1 MKQMRRFITLIA
13 CLLLSFHAVADD
25 EGKEWL
31 RKADAHYKAGRYD
44 IAVGYYLKAAE
55 FDETEAQFNLG
66 YALYNGEGIKQDYPS
81 AVMWFKR
88 AASKQYPKAEY
99 NLAFCY
105 MYGKGVP
112 CDYEKAQQLLIAS
125 ANHGFADAQITLSE
139 CYENGILVEKNM
151 EESKRWKSIAENGSF
166 TQTTEVTE
174 DLLSATAT
182 YDVHLDGVLRERST
196 LDKLRN
202 LLYTEVERSTSSS
215 YSRAPIVLTP
225 SGKQG
230 VNKAPVL
237 NILFPTD
244 QSSFHTDM
252 VKVKYQ
258 LLASGLES
266 STKLFVSV
274 NGVRKQLDITP
285 SVEQTNTVEI
295 DVPEKDCTIT
305 LFAENEGGSC
315 QSNTVKLVRED
326 IDMNSPARLFC
337 VSVGVGSS
345 SKSARDFARVVTK
358 KQGSPYAEIQMKVLT
373 DKEATRADLAEAMEW
388 LQQETR
394 PNDICLF
401 YYAGNGF
408 RDVKDHFYFIPYGG
422 ADDKLINCLNAKD
435 FATMT
440 SHINCKLLVFA
451 DVICTVDPVNH
462 ISTTTHFAEQLKSSK
477 KNMVIYASS
486 TDEMKAG
493 LFKTNNFF
501 IKTNSVFT
509 KTLISA
515 FNDGDR
521 QPNEKGLSTKS
532 LGNYVLKEVQRNGG
546 SAQIPAYI
554 CPPGM
559 EPFNIFTY
567 DN

>member
-285 SVEQTNTVEI
+285 SAEQTNTVEI

-315 QSNTVKLVRED
+315 QSNTVKLIRED

-358 KQGSPYAEIQMKVLT
+358 KQGFPYAEIQMKVLT

-435 FATMT
+435 FASMT

-532 LGNYVLKEVQRNGG
+532 LGNFILKEVQRNGG

>member
-1 MKQMRRFITLIA
+1 MKQMRRFITLIV

-202 LLYTEVERSTSSS
+202 LLYTEVERSASSS

-285 SVEQTNTVEI
+285 SAEQTNTVEI

-315 QSNTVKLVRED
+315 QSNTVKLIRED

-532 LGNYVLKEVQRNGG
+532 LGNFILKEVQRNGG

>member
-1 MKQMRRFITLIA
+1 MKLMRRFITLIA

-202 LLYTEVERSTSSS
+202 LLYTEVERSTSLS

-285 SVEQTNTVEI
+285 SAEQTNTVEI

-315 QSNTVKLVRED
+315 QSNTVKLIRED

-435 FATMT
+435 FASMT

-532 LGNYVLKEVQRNGG
+532 LGNFILKEVQRNGG

>member
-1 MKQMRRFITLIA
+1 MKQMRRFIALIA

-285 SVEQTNTVEI
+285 SAEQTNTVEI

-532 LGNYVLKEVQRNGG
+532 LGNFILKEVQRNGG

>member
-285 SVEQTNTVEI
+285 SAEQTNTVEI
-295 DVPEKDCTIT
+295 DVPEKDCTII

-315 QSNTVKLVRED
+315 QSNTVKLIRED

-435 FATMT
+435 FASMT

-532 LGNYVLKEVQRNGG
+532 LGNFILKEVQRNGG

>member
-274 NGVRKQLDITP
+274 NGIRKQLDITP
-285 SVEQTNTVEI
+285 SAEQTNTVEI

-315 QSNTVKLVRED
+315 QSNTVKLIRED

-358 KQGSPYAEIQMKVLT
+358 KQGFPYAEIQMKVLT

-532 LGNYVLKEVQRNGG
+532 LGNFILKEVQRNGG

>member
-274 NGVRKQLDITP
+274 NGIRKQLDITP
-285 SVEQTNTVEI
+285 SAEQTNTVEI

-315 QSNTVKLVRED
+315 QSNTVKLIRED

-435 FATMT
+435 FASMT

-532 LGNYVLKEVQRNGG
+532 LGNFILKEVQRNGG

>member
-285 SVEQTNTVEI
+285 SAEQTNTVEI

-315 QSNTVKLVRED
+315 QSNTVKLIRED

-388 LQQETR
+388 IQQETR

-435 FATMT
+435 FASMT

-532 LGNYVLKEVQRNGG
+532 LGNFILKEVQRNGG

>member
-285 SVEQTNTVEI
+285 SAEQTNTVEI

-315 QSNTVKLVRED
+315 QSNTVKLIRED

-394 PNDICLF
+394 PSDICLF

-532 LGNYVLKEVQRNGG
+532 LGNFILKEVQRNGG

>member
-1 MKQMRRFITLIA
+1 MKQMRRFIALIA

-285 SVEQTNTVEI
+285 SAEQTNTVEI

-305 LFAENEGGSC
+305 LFGENEGGSC
-315 QSNTVKLVRED
+315 QSNTVKLIRED

-532 LGNYVLKEVQRNGG
+532 LGNFILKEVQRNGG

>member
-274 NGVRKQLDITP
+274 NGVRKQLDITG
-285 SVEQTNTVEI
+285 SAEQTNTVEI
-295 DVPEKDCTIT
+295 DVTEKDCTIT

-315 QSNTVKLVRED
+315 QSNTVKLIRED

-532 LGNYVLKEVQRNGG
+532 LGNFILKEVQRNGG

>member
-285 SVEQTNTVEI
+285 SAEQTNTVEI

-315 QSNTVKLVRED
+315 QSNTVKLIRED

-358 KQGSPYAEIQMKVLT
+358 KQGYPYAEIQMKVLT

-435 FATMT
+435 FASMT

-532 LGNYVLKEVQRNGG
+532 LGNFILKEVQRNGG

>member
-182 YDVHLDGVLRERST
+182 YDVHLDDVLRERST

-285 SVEQTNTVEI
+285 SAEQTNTVEI

-315 QSNTVKLVRED
+315 QSNTVKLIRED

-532 LGNYVLKEVQRNGG
+532 LGNFILKEVQRNGG

>member
-13 CLLLSFHAVADD
+13 CLSLSFHAVADD

-285 SVEQTNTVEI
+285 SAEQTNTVEI

-315 QSNTVKLVRED
+315 QSNTVKLIRED

-358 KQGSPYAEIQMKVLT
+358 KQGYPYAEIQMKVLT

-401 YYAGNGF
+401 YYAGHGF

-532 LGNYVLKEVQRNGG
+532 LGNFILKEVQRNGG

>member
-285 SVEQTNTVEI
+285 SAEQTNTVEI

-315 QSNTVKLVRED
+315 QSNTVKLIRED
-326 IDMNSPARLFC
+326 IDMNSPSRLFC

-435 FATMT
+435 FASMT

-532 LGNYVLKEVQRNGG
+532 LGNFILKEVQRNGG

>member
-1 MKQMRRFITLIA
+1 MKQMRRFIALIA

-166 TQTTEVTE
+166 TQTTEVSE

-285 SVEQTNTVEI
+285 SAEQTNTVEI

-315 QSNTVKLVRED
+315 QSNTVKLIRED

-408 RDVKDHFYFIPYGG
+408 RDVKDNFYFIPYGG

-435 FATMT
+435 FASMT

-532 LGNYVLKEVQRNGG
+532 LGNFILKEVQRNGG

>member
-215 YSRAPIVLTP
+215 YSRAPIVLTS

-285 SVEQTNTVEI
+285 SAEQTNTVEI

-315 QSNTVKLVRED
+315 QSNTVKLIRED

-532 LGNYVLKEVQRNGG
+532 LGNFILKEVQRNGG

>member
-274 NGVRKQLDITP
+274 NGVRKQLNTTP
-285 SVEQTNTVEI
+285 SAEQTNTVEI

-315 QSNTVKLVRED
+315 QSNTVKLIRED

-532 LGNYVLKEVQRNGG
+532 LGNFILKEVQRNGG

>member
-1 MKQMRRFITLIA
+1 MKQMRRFIALIA

-274 NGVRKQLDITP
+274 NGVRKQLNTTP
-285 SVEQTNTVEI
+285 SAEQTNTVEI

-305 LFAENEGGSC
+305 LFAENVGGSC
-315 QSNTVKLVRED
+315 QSNTVKLIRED

-435 FATMT
+435 FASMT

-532 LGNYVLKEVQRNGG
+532 LGNFILKEVQRNGG

>member
-202 LLYTEVERSTSSS
+202 LLYTEVERSASSS

-285 SVEQTNTVEI
+285 SAEQTNTVEI

-315 QSNTVKLVRED
+315 QSNTVKLIRED

-532 LGNYVLKEVQRNGG
+532 LGNFILKEVQRNGG

>member
-285 SVEQTNTVEI
+285 SAEQTNTVEI

-315 QSNTVKLVRED
+315 QSNTVKLIRED

-532 LGNYVLKEVQRNGG
+532 LGNFILKEVQRNGG

>member
-285 SVEQTNTVEI
+285 SAEQTNTVEI

-315 QSNTVKLVRED
+315 QSNTVKLIRED

-394 PNDICLF
+394 PSDICLF

-435 FATMT
+435 FASMT

-532 LGNYVLKEVQRNGG
+532 LGNFILKEVQRNGG

>member
-285 SVEQTNTVEI
+285 SAEQTNTVEI

-315 QSNTVKLVRED
+315 QSNTVKLIRED

-408 RDVKDHFYFIPYGG
+408 RDVKDNFYFIPYGG

-435 FATMT
+435 FASMT

-532 LGNYVLKEVQRNGG
+532 LGNFILKEVQRNGG

>member
-1 MKQMRRFITLIA
+1 MKQYQRLIWLTI
-13 CLLLSFHAVADD
+13 CLFLSFHAAADD

-31 RKADAHYKAGRYD
+31 RKADAHYEAGRYD

-88 AASKQYPKAEY
+88 AANKQYPKAEY

-112 CDYEKAQQLLIAS
+112 CDYEKAQQLLISS

-139 CYENGILVEKNM
+139 CYEHGILVEKNL
-151 EESKRWKSIAENGSF
+151 EESKRWKTIAEKGSF
-166 TQTTEVTE
+166 TQTMEAT
-174 DLLSATAT
+174 DDILSSTAT
-182 YDVHLDGVLRERST
+182 YDVHLDGVLHERTGLS
-196 LDKLRN
+196 KLKK
-202 LLYTEVERSTSSS
+202 LLYTEVERSLSSS
-215 YSRAPIVLTP
+215 YSRAPIVLVAP
-225 SGKQG
+225 GSKG
-230 VNKAPVL
+230 VRKAPVL

-258 LLASGLES
+258 LLADGLEK
-266 STKLFVSV
+266 STKLYVSI
-274 NGVRKQLDITP
+274 NGIRKALDITP
-285 SVEQTNTVEI
+285 STEQTNTVEI

-305 LFAENEGGSC
+305 LFAENEGGNC
-315 QSNTVKLVRED
+315 QSNTVKLIRENV
-326 IDMNSPARLFC
+326 DMNSPARLFC
-337 VSVGVGSS
+337 VAVGVGGSA
-345 SKSARDFARVVTK
+345 KSARDFSRVVTK
-358 KQGSPYAEIQMKVLT
+358 KQGAPYSEVQMKVLT
-373 DKEATRADLAEAMEW
+373 DKEATRADLTEAMEW

-408 RDVKDHFYFIPYGG
+408 RDVKDRFYFIPYGG
-422 ADDKLINCLNAKD
+422 SDDKLVNCLSAKD
-435 FATMT
+435 FVEMT
-440 SHINCKLLVFA
+440 NHINCKLLVFA

-462 ISTTTHFAEQLKSSK
+462 ISTTSHFAEQLKSSK
-477 KNMVIYASS
+477 KNKVIYASS
-486 TDEMKAG
+486 TDEMKTG
-493 LFKTNNFF
+493 LFKTNNIFM
-501 IKTNSVFT
+501 KTNSVFT

-521 QPNEKGLSTKS
+521 KPSDKGLSTKA
-532 LGNYVLKEVQRNGG
+532 LGSYILKEVQRNGG

>member
-237 NILFPTD
+237 NILFPTN

-285 SVEQTNTVEI
+285 SAEQTNTVEI

-315 QSNTVKLVRED
+315 QSNTVKLIRED

-532 LGNYVLKEVQRNGG
+532 LGNFILKEVQRNGG

>member
-13 CLLLSFHAVADD
+13 CLSLSFHAVADD

-285 SVEQTNTVEI
+285 SAEQTNTVEI

-315 QSNTVKLVRED
+315 QSNTVKLIRED

-358 KQGSPYAEIQMKVLT
+358 KQGYPYAEIQMKVLT

-435 FATMT
+435 FASMT

-532 LGNYVLKEVQRNGG
+532 LGNFILKEVQRNGG

>member
-1 MKQMRRFITLIA
+1 MRRFITLIA

-274 NGVRKQLDITP
+274 NGVRKQLNTTP
-285 SVEQTNTVEI
+285 SAEQTNTVEI

-315 QSNTVKLVRED
+315 QSNTVKLIRED

-532 LGNYVLKEVQRNGG
+532 LGNFILKEVQRNGG

>member
-1 MKQMRRFITLIA
+1 MKQMRRFITLIV

-285 SVEQTNTVEI
+285 SAEQTNTVEI

-315 QSNTVKLVRED
+315 QSNTVKLIRED

-532 LGNYVLKEVQRNGG
+532 LGNFILKEVQRNGG

>member
-1 MKQMRRFITLIA
+1 MKLMRRFITLIA

-285 SVEQTNTVEI
+285 SAEQTNTVEI

-315 QSNTVKLVRED
+315 QSNTVKLIRED

-435 FATMT
+435 FASMT

-532 LGNYVLKEVQRNGG
+532 LGNFILKEVQRNGG

>member
-1 MKQMRRFITLIA
+1 MLP
-13 CLLLSFHAVADD
+13 LSAWADD
-25 EGKEWL
+25 EGKEYL
-31 RKADAHYKAGRYD
+31 RKANAHYEEGRLD
-44 IAVGYYLKAAE
+44 IAFAYYLKAAE
-55 FDETEAQFNLG
+55 YDETEAQFDLG
-66 YALYNGEGIKQDYPS
+66 YALYNGEGTKQDYPS

-285 SVEQTNTVEI
+285 SAEQTNTVEI

-315 QSNTVKLVRED
+315 QSNTVKLIRED

-532 LGNYVLKEVQRNGG
+532 LGNFILKEVQRNGG

>member
-258 LLASGLES
+258 LLACGLES

-285 SVEQTNTVEI
+285 SAEQTNTVEI

-408 RDVKDHFYFIPYGG
+408 RDVKDTFYFIPYGG

-435 FATMT
+435 FASMT

-532 LGNYVLKEVQRNGG
+532 LGNFILKEVQRNGG

>member
-1 MKQMRRFITLIA
+1 MRRFITLIA

-285 SVEQTNTVEI
+285 SAEQTNTVEI

-315 QSNTVKLVRED
+315 QSNTVKLIRED

-394 PNDICLF
+394 PSDICLF

-532 LGNYVLKEVQRNGG
+532 LGNFILKEVQRNGG

>member
-1 MKQMRRFITLIA
+1 MRRFITLIA

-274 NGVRKQLDITP
+274 NGIRKQLDITP
-285 SVEQTNTVEI
+285 SAEQTNTVEI

-315 QSNTVKLVRED
+315 QSNTVKLIRED

-435 FATMT
+435 FASMT

-532 LGNYVLKEVQRNGG
+532 LGNFILKEVQRNGG

>member
-285 SVEQTNTVEI
+285 SAEQTNTVEI

-315 QSNTVKLVRED
+315 QSNTVKLIRED

-435 FATMT
+435 FASMT

-462 ISTTTHFAEQLKSSK
+462 ISTTTHFAEQLKSS

-532 LGNYVLKEVQRNGG
+532 LGNFILKEVQRNGG

>member
-1 MKQMRRFITLIA
+1 MKQMRRFIALIA

-274 NGVRKQLDITP
+274 NGVRKQLNTTP
-285 SVEQTNTVEI
+285 SAEQTNTVEI

-315 QSNTVKLVRED
+315 QSNTVKLIRED

-408 RDVKDHFYFIPYGG
+408 RDVKDNFYFIPYGG

-532 LGNYVLKEVQRNGG
+532 LGNFILKEVQRNGG

>member
-1 MKQMRRFITLIA
+1 MRRFITLIA

-274 NGVRKQLDITP
+274 NGIRKQLDITP
-285 SVEQTNTVEI
+285 SAEQTNTVEI

-315 QSNTVKLVRED
+315 QSNTVKLIRED

-532 LGNYVLKEVQRNGG
+532 LGNFILKEVQRNGG

>member
-1 MKQMRRFITLIA
+1 MKQMRRFIALIA

-285 SVEQTNTVEI
+285 SAEQTNTVEI

-315 QSNTVKLVRED
+315 QSNTVKLIRED

-521 QPNEKGLSTKS
+521 QPNEKGLSTKA

>member
-225 SGKQG
+225 AGKQG

-285 SVEQTNTVEI
+285 SAEQTNTVEI

-315 QSNTVKLVRED
+315 QSNTVKLIRED

-532 LGNYVLKEVQRNGG
+532 LGNFILKEVQRNGG

>member
-166 TQTTEVTE
+166 TQTTEVSE

-274 NGVRKQLDITP
+274 NGVRKQLNTTP
-285 SVEQTNTVEI
+285 SAEQTNTVEI

-305 LFAENEGGSC
+305 LFAENVGGSC
-315 QSNTVKLVRED
+315 QSNTVKLIRED

-358 KQGSPYAEIQMKVLT
+358 KQGFPYAEIQMKVLT

-435 FATMT
+435 FASMT

-532 LGNYVLKEVQRNGG
+532 LGNFILKEVQRNGG

>member
-258 LLASGLES
+258 LLASGL
-266 STKLFVSV
+266 
-274 NGVRKQLDITP
+274 DITP
-285 SVEQTNTVEI
+285 SAEHTNTVEI

-315 QSNTVKLVRED
+315 QSNTVKLIRED

-435 FATMT
+435 FASMT

-532 LGNYVLKEVQRNGG
+532 LGNFILKEVQRNGG